1 MSAAKPKIA
10 DYPFTTL
17 HPNLGVVRTPARD
30 LVLADIPGLI
40 EGANEGAGLGT
51 RFLGH
56 IERCRVLL
64 HLVDATGEDLGG
76 AYRTVRAE
84 LRAYG
89 GGLEK
94 KKEIVALSKC
104 DALDEAT
111 LAAKAAELK
120 AAARK
125 KPMLLSAASGR
136 GVKEALAALAREIG
150 RPRARTREAAGDV
163 ERAPAVAAVIKPRP
177 RASILAAARTE
188 VQPVMKA
195 MWQGEVIAAE
205 RPNPRG
211 RAATRISRARRCAW
225 ICCARRPRPRATS
238 SARTAFSSTT
248 SPRTA
253 ARSPRAAWSYEAP
266 SPP

>member
-1 MSAAKPKIA
+1 LADVGLLGMPNAGKSTLIAAISNARPKIA

-40 EGANEGAGLGT
+40 EGAAEGAGLGT

-64 HLVDATGEDLGG
+64 HLVDATGEDLGT

-89 GGLEK
+89 GGLDK

-111 LAAKAAELK
+111 LAEKAAELK

-125 KPMLLSAASGR
+125 KPLLLSAASGR
-136 GVKEALAALAREIG
+136 GVKEALAALAREVQRAEG
-150 RPRARTREAAGDV
+150 KDKAVPRGCCPPWRE
-163 ERAPAVAAVIKPRP
+163 
-177 RASILAAARTE
+177 LE
-188 VQPVMKA
+188 VQSWNYVIFCSTHKTHIYSTPVEHVA
-195 MWQGEVIAAE
+195 NGRVLWQQEKQRRLLFQPGKG
-205 RPNPRG
+205 G
-211 RAATRISRARRCAW
+211 RADLDAR
-225 ICCARRPRPRATS
+225 
-238 SARTAFSSTT
+238 
-248 SPRTA
+248 
-253 ARSPRAAWSYEAP
+253 
-266 SPP
+266 